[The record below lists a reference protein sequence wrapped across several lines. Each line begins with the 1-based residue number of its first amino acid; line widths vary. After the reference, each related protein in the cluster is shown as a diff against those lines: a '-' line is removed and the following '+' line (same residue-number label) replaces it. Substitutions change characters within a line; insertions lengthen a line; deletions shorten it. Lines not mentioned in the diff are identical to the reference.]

1 MSAVKSEHIPPQ
13 GAVSAAA
20 FARSSGLSPE
30 YVTRLCRQGR
40 IFGARLHPLTRKWW
54 IYPPAK
60 LLPSPNQW

>member
-1 MSAVKSEHIPPQ
+1 MTTEKTPHVPPR

-20 FARSSGLSPE
+20 FARNHGLKHSQVL
-30 YVTRLCRQGR
+30 YLCRSGR

-60 LLPSPNQW
+60 LVPRP